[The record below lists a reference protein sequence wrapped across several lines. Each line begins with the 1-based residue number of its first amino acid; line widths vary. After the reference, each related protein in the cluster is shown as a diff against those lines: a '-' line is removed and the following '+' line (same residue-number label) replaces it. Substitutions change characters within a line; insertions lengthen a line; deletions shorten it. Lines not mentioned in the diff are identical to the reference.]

1 MPQIPREKAEVIF
14 EEWFGKVSKELP
26 PEIVKI
32 AKIKI
37 GSVIIGLLSGDKT
50 VKEAIGEF
58 DKDLL
63 YSAIKSGRRPLDV
76 VKNMSILMEMV
87 SSKIDDPEVF
97 RNIVIILANYQ
108 AEFLNKLTDV
118 YESRI
123 REEFGR
129 RKKVERVLKVL
140 TKVSEAILKTESER
154 ALLEKV
160 CQIIVDEGYAHAWI
174 GYAKPDGS
182 VEPVAGYG
190 SDYFKS
196 IEVRWDSSS
205 LGQGPT
211 GRAIRERKPTIQRSL
226 KTRDYLWKDE
236 AEKRG
241 FGSSIALPLSYGKEV
256 FGSLNVYAF
265 EEDAFDEEERK
276 LFERV
281 AANLSYGIALI
292 KIRKERERLLEQIRK
307 NIEQFA
313 ILVDH
318 IRNPLAAAQGFVELY
333 VNDENAVKK
342 IKEQFDRIVD
352 LVEQLE
358 KGWVESEKIREY
370 LRKTL

>member
-76 VKNMSILMEMV
+76 AKNMSILMEMV

-129 RKKVERVLKVL
+129 RKKVERVLKIL

-154 ALLEKV
+154 AFLEKV
-160 CQIIVDEGYAHAWI
+160 CQIIVDERLCTCL
-174 GYAKPDGS
+174 D
-182 VEPVAGYG
+182 
-190 SDYFKS
+190 
-196 IEVRWDSSS
+196 
-205 LGQGPT
+205 
-211 GRAIRERKPTIQRSL
+211 
-226 KTRDYLWKDE
+226 
-236 AEKRG
+236 
-241 FGSSIALPLSYGKEV
+241 
-256 FGSLNVYAF
+256 
-265 EEDAFDEEERK
+265 
-276 LFERV
+276 RV
-281 AANLSYGIALI
+281 
-292 KIRKERERLLEQIRK
+292 
-307 NIEQFA
+307 
-313 ILVDH
+313 
-318 IRNPLAAAQGFVELY
+318 
-333 VNDENAVKK
+333 
-342 IKEQFDRIVD
+342 
-352 LVEQLE
+352 
-358 KGWVESEKIREY
+358 
-370 LRKTL
+370 RKTGWQC

>member
-1 MPQIPREKAEVIF
+1 MR
-14 EEWFGKVSKELP
+14 
-26 PEIVKI
+26 
-32 AKIKI
+32 
-37 GSVIIGLLSGDKT
+37 
-50 VKEAIGEF
+50 
-58 DKDLL
+58 
-63 YSAIKSGRRPLDV
+63 
-76 VKNMSILMEMV
+76 
-87 SSKIDDPEVF
+87 
-97 RNIVIILANYQ
+97 
-108 AEFLNKLTDV
+108 
-118 YESRI
+118 
-123 REEFGR
+123 
-129 RKKVERVLKVL
+129 
-140 TKVSEAILKTESER
+140 
-154 ALLEKV
+154 
-160 CQIIVDEGYAHAWI
+160 GYAHAWI

-211 GRAIRERKPTIQRSL
+211 GRAIKEEKPIIQRSL
-226 KTRDYLWKDE
+226 KTHDYLWKDE

-333 VNDENAVKK
+333 VDDENAVKK

>member
-211 GRAIRERKPTIQRSL
+211 GRAIKEEKPIIQRSL
-226 KTRDYLWKDE
+226 KTRDYLWRNE

-333 VNDENAVKK
+333 VDDEDAVKK

>member
-333 VNDENAVKK
+333 VDDEDAVKK
-342 IKEQFDRIVD
+342 IKEQFGRIVD